1 MKKAAKKGTGASAGS
16 KSGANRKY
24 KDGVFRMIFK
34 DKDRF
39 RELYNAITGLNYG
52 AETEM
57 VETTLTDALY
67 MKQKNDV
74 SFLIDGRVVV
84 FMEHQSTINKNIA
97 LRMLIYAGRTY
108 ERLFDAEAIYG
119 PRKITIPRPEFYV
132 LYNGKAPA
140 PEKQEARLSELFER
154 QGEKYPF
161 SLDLSVTIY
170 NINIGHNTELFCRS
184 ESLTHYETFVELVR
198 VFGSGEDG
206 LGQAIERAIAECVRR
221 GILVDFLKQ
230 HGSEVMNLLTAE
242 LDETKLRKLWVD
254 YGVEM
259 GLEQGLEQGLEKGMA
274 AERAR
279 IVSLIEQGVS
289 LDDIKRTL
297 SAEKPSRKPGTRSPE
312 KK

>member
-1 MKKAAKKGTGASAGS
+1 M
-16 KSGANRKY
+16 
-24 KDGVFRMIFK
+24 
-34 DKDRF
+34 
-39 RELYNAITGLNYG
+39 
-52 AETEM
+52 
-57 VETTLTDALY
+57 
-67 MKQKNDV
+67 
-74 SFLIDGRVVV
+74 
-84 FMEHQSTINKNIA
+84 
-97 LRMLIYAGRTY
+97 
-108 ERLFDAEAIYG
+108 
-119 PRKITIPRPEFYV
+119 
-132 LYNGKAPA
+132 
-140 PEKQEARLSELFER
+140 
-154 QGEKYPF
+154 
-161 SLDLSVTIY
+161 
-170 NINIGHNTELFCRS
+170 
-184 ESLTHYETFVELVR
+184 R

>member
-1 MKKAAKKGTGASAGS
+1 
-16 KSGANRKY
+16 
-24 KDGVFRMIFK
+24 
-34 DKDRF
+34 
-39 RELYNAITGLNYG
+39 
-52 AETEM
+52 
-57 VETTLTDALY
+57 
-67 MKQKNDV
+67 
-74 SFLIDGRVVV
+74 
-84 FMEHQSTINKNIA
+84 
-97 LRMLIYAGRTY
+97 MLIYAGRTY

-119 PRKITIPRPEFYV
+119 PQKITIPRPEFYV

-140 PEKQEARLSELFER
+140 PEKQEVRLSELFER

-170 NINIGHNTELFCRS
+170 NINIGHNTDLFCRS

-221 GILVDFLKQ
+221 GILVDFLKL

-259 GLEQGLEQGLEKGMA
+259 GMEKGVVVGMEKGVAVGREEGREEGMA

-289 LDDIKRTL
+289 LDDIKKTL
-297 SAEKPSRKPGTRSPE
+297 SVEKPSRKSRNRTSE